1 LVGGCT
7 AQLAQQQRAI
17 RCKILLPKLKFA
29 VCALCA
35 PSTRP
40 PACLPADLVALLQAS
55 RLPLVQ
61 LLAGEMAG
69 GERGA
74 QQGPGDRKGSQT
86 VGARFRD
93 QLRDLVQRLDA

>member
-1 LVGGCT
+1 
-7 AQLAQQQRAI
+7 
-17 RCKILLPKLKFA
+17 
-29 VCALCA
+29 
-35 PSTRP
+35 
-40 PACLPADLVALLQAS
+40 VALLQAS

-61 LLAGEMAG
+61 LLAGEMSG

-74 QQGPGDRKGSQT
+74 QPGPGDRKGSQT